1 MKKKFI
7 AGNLV
12 IILLLILGCKDK
24 DAQMAD
30 VMILIDTT
38 DTSFSQQIDVS
49 KDLHQILSW
58 NCININN
65 GSYDELRNGLNV
77 QIASL
82 SDVSDEKPRFVSI
95 KPDTKNQ
102 LTGNAEARRKAMFKY
117 VQNLKVLIND
127 VSSHQS
133 TSLQYSKL
141 IINVCQKLKILA
153 KSNSEKKL
161 LIVYSDLIEN
171 SEYYSFYKKTPL
183 QLEKDLENQNVILS
197 KLEQDCIMPNLSNIE
212 IVAIPLRNNK
222 NDQLVNQAIRFWKK
236 MFQKYQ
242 GNMEASVQ
250 LSLISCDQKNQF

>member
-1 MKKKFI
+1 MYKQSI
-7 AGNLV
+7 P
-12 IILLLILGCKDK
+12 IYLLLFIFLALSCKVK
-24 DAQMAD
+24 EAQMAD

-38 DTSFSQQIDVS
+38 DTTFNQQIDVS
-49 KDLHQILSW
+49 KDLQQILSW

-102 LTGNAEARRKAMFKY
+102 LTGNAEARRKAMLKY
-117 VQNLKVLIND
+117 VQNLQLLIND

-153 KSNSEKKL
+153 KSNSDKKL
-161 LIVYSDLIEN
+161 LIIYSDLIEN
-171 SEYYSFYKKTPL
+171 SEYYTFYKKTAL
-183 QLEKDLENQNVILS
+183 QLEKELENQNVILT
-197 KLEQDCIMPNLSNIE
+197 KLEQDCIFPNLSNIE
-212 IVAIPLRNNK
+212 IFAIPLRNNK

-242 GNMEASVQ
+242 GNMETSAQ
-250 LSLISCDQKNQF
+250 LSLLSCEQKN